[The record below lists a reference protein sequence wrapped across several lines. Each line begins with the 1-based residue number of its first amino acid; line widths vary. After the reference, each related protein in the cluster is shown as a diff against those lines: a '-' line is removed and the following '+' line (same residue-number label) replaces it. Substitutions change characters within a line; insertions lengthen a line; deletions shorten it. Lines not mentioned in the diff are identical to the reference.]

1 MIFRLIV
8 QVMLSTVFLQFLP
21 YDGGMMERLAVNPEG
36 IDRTALAVEES
47 LDTNRP
53 HLPEALDVSQPPTR
67 VHPTSVGVETTAV
80 SALVL
85 DRTTR
90 TPLFEKNIDEPRSIG
105 SITKLMTAHIFLETS
120 PDLDAQAAIESQ
132 DVRLG
137 GTQHIPVGDLVTV
150 RDLLKASLVGSD
162 NSATAALARLSGM
175 TEGDF
180 VARMNEAAAE
190 IGMQRTTFVDMTGLS
205 QDNRSIVADL
215 ALMLDHILQNET
227 IRTIT
232 QQSVITVSSTSGSFY
247 TVESTDDLLH
257 SFLNQPP
264 YAIVG
269 GKTGYLP
276 EAGYCL
282 GTIFSENGGHE
293 IIVVVLGSETDQS
306 RFQDVKS
313 LAAWA
318 YKVYDW
324 L

>member
-1 MIFRLIV
+1 MIFRFLSHL
-8 QVMLSTVFLQFLP
+8 MLSTMLFHLLP
-21 YDGGMMERLAVNPEG
+21 YDGGVVEELALATDR
-36 IDRTALAVEES
+36 IDRTALAVEEA
-47 LDTNRP
+47 LEEGNP
-53 HLPEALDVSQPPTR
+53 HLPKATDISSAPVR
-67 VHPTSVGVETTAV
+67 MDPTSVGVVTTAV

-85 DRTTR
+85 DRATKM
-90 TPLFEKNIDEPRSIG
+90 PLFEKNVSEPRSIG
-105 SITKLMTAHIFLETS
+105 SITKLMTAHVFLKTS
-120 PDLDAQAAIESQ
+120 LNLDTQVMLEPQ

-137 GTQHIPVGDLVTV
+137 GTQHLRLQETFSV

-162 NSATAALARLSGM
+162 NTATAALARLSGM

-180 VARMNEAAAE
+180 VARMNEEAAA
-190 IGMQRTTFVDMTGLS
+190 IGMRRTTFVDVTGLS
-205 QDNRSIVADL
+205 QENRSIVSDL
-215 ALMLDHILQNET
+215 ALMLDCVLQSET

-232 QQSVITVSSTSGSFY
+232 QQSVVTIAGSSGTLY
-247 TVESTDDLLH
+247 AVESTDDLLH

-293 IIVVVLGSETDQS
+293 IIVVVLGSETDQN

>member
-1 MIFRLIV
+1 
-8 QVMLSTVFLQFLP
+8 MLSTMLFQLLP
-21 YDGGMMERLAVNPEG
+21 YDGGVVEQLAVATDHV
-36 IDRTALAVEES
+36 DRTALAVEET
-47 LDTNRP
+47 LADHVP
-53 HLPEALDVSQPPTR
+53 HLPEAANVSFAPVR
-67 VHPTSVGVETTAV
+67 MDPTSVGVMTTAV

-85 DRTTR
+85 DRATM
-90 TPLFEKNIDEPRSIG
+90 TPLFEKNISEPRSIG
-105 SITKLMTAHIFLETS
+105 SITKLMTAHVFLKAS
-120 PDLDAQAAIESQ
+120 PNLDASVMLESQ
-132 DVRLG
+132 DMRLG
-137 GTQHIPVGDLVTV
+137 GTQHLSSKDTFFV
-150 RDLLKASLVGSD
+150 RDFLKASLVGSD
-162 NSATAALARLSGM
+162 NTATAALARLSGM

-180 VARMNEAAAE
+180 VARMNEEAAAL
-190 IGMQRTTFVDMTGLS
+190 GMQRTTFVDVTGLS
-205 QDNRSIVADL
+205 QDNRSSVSDL
-215 ALMLDHILQNET
+215 ARMLDRVLQSET
-227 IRTIT
+227 IRVIT
-232 QQSVITVSSTSGSFY
+232 QQSVVTITGSSGALY
-247 TVESTDDLLH
+247 VVESTDDLLR

-282 GTIFSENGGHE
+282 GTIFSEDGGHE